1 MVDALLLANQIVPYV
16 TAAVGSYGTAV
27 LTRASG
33 AGADATVSLGT
44 RILQRIWR
52 REDSRADI
60 ERAVRDAVAAPE
72 DEDFQAALRAQIKR
86 ALRDD
91 AELAAEIAG
100 LLPQAGASVSASG
113 DGAVAAQRNEGVIST
128 GDNATIQR

>member
-1 MVDALLLANQIVPYV
+1 MVDAIVLANQVVPYV
-16 TAAVGSYGTAV
+16 TAAVQSYGTAV

-52 REDSRADI
+52 REESRA
-60 ERAVRDAVAAPE
+60 AVEGAVDDAVANPE

-86 ALRDD
+86 VLRAD
-91 AELAAEIAG
+91 AELAAELEG
-100 LLPQAGASVSASG
+100 LLPPAGVSITASG

-128 GDNATIQR
+128 GDNATIRR